1 MPFVVT
7 MLYLL
12 TLIAFAGILMNLLLL
27 IVLCQI
33 PIQRKSYFALVK
45 SLTVA
50 DLGLPLTFC
59 IVRLSPYYVYF
70 VSEFGYDY
78 FLYAI
83 LLNLLLLAAEHYV
96 AILKPLY
103 YRSWSRCRYIAL
115 RLFLIWTVP
124 LLLVCIGYIIPAP
137 KFMINS
143 IGFSR
148 FGIKEEKDEISIE
161 MKDAFRIP
169 FVILV
174 LIVMTIVYVY
184 IYIEVR
190 KQQRLDVEQNQ
201 NARRN
206 NRAFVTT
213 VLNLLSFFLCWL
225 PPVVVEVIFQIYK
238 PSESDDFWQFYDL
251 AKSTIPSIVY
261 LNSIFDP
268 MIYALRLTDVW
279 KKWSQ
284 MFCCCCRWC
293 NCCHDR
299 LSLQQQLH
307 REMVQIVVTNED

>member
-1 MPFVVT
+1 MNTLMYILVPSIN
-7 MLYLL
+7 L
-12 TLIAFAGILMNLLLL
+12 LIAIAGIVMNVLLLM
-27 IVLCQI
+27 VLCKI
-33 PIQRKSYFALVK
+33 RIQRKSYFSLVK

-50 DLGLPLTFC
+50 DLGLSLSLMIDKLFFSTF
-59 IVRLSPYYVYF
+59 YVLQWICR
-70 VSEFGYDY
+70 DY
-78 FLYAI
+78 FLYVM
-83 LLNLLLLAAEHYV
+83 LLNLSFLAAEHYV
-96 AILKPLY
+96 AIIKPLHY
-103 YRSWSRCRYIAL
+103 TSWIHCRFITIRLLITWIVPILMVYI
-115 RLFLIWTVP
+115 
-124 LLLVCIGYIIPAP
+124 GHIIPVSNVFITYDWKLAVD
-137 KFMINS
+137 S
-143 IGFSR
+143 
-148 FGIKEEKDEISIE
+148 EEHILEIQLP

-174 LIVMTIVYVY
+174 LILMTIVYVY

-206 NRAFVTT
+206 NRALVTT
-213 VLNLLSFFLCWL
+213 VFNLLSFFLCWL

-238 PSESDDFWQFYDL
+238 PSESDDFWQFYEL
-251 AKSTIPSIVY
+251 TKNMIPSIVY

-279 KKWSQ
+279 KKWSR

-307 REMVQIVVTNED
+307 RQMVQIVVTN